1 MFYWLCTILN
11 NLVKIKIKK
20 IKELCQDQ
28 GQYKCS
34 EFGNFIQSS
43 LMLMFILSNNVFFGL
58 EMWVSLS
65 IIAVLLPKSL
75 SSDSIVSVLLGKEF
89 CVVSWA
95 IACLLMSLLPMYK
108 KTAVSESTDT
118 VIDTAAILFN
128 AFSILCGSIWMI

>member
-1 MFYWLCTILN
+1 MNWQVNC
-11 NLVKIKIKK
+11 VKIKIKK
-20 IKELCQDQ
+20 IKEKELYQDQ

-75 SSDSIVSVLLGKEF
+75 SSDSIVSVLLGNEF

-108 KTAVSESTDT
+108 KTAVSDSTDT
-118 VIDTAAILFN
+118 VIDTAAILLT
-128 AFSILCGSIWMI
+128 ASSILCGSIWMI

>member
-1 MFYWLCTILN
+1 
-11 NLVKIKIKK
+11 
-20 IKELCQDQ
+20 
-28 GQYKCS
+28 
-34 EFGNFIQSS
+34 
-43 LMLMFILSNNVFFGL
+43 MFILSNNVFFGL

-75 SSDSIVSVLLGKEF
+75 SSDSIVSVLLGNEF

-118 VIDTAAILFN
+118 VINTAAILFN